1 MYWQCNQSEMGGN
14 MKVRL
19 LLLTM
24 ILLVGTSSFAQSPIQ
39 EYEDEKEPELRGEL
53 VRMVTDDQNIR
64 GEFDKFR
71 RAHGLF
77 LDNKTLNEKLNNDPE
92 LKKGFMSIAMRMQLS
107 DDVRLIRIQQ
117 IFAKYG
123 WPGRSLVGTEAAA
136 AAWLMIQHSDTDVAF
151 QRAALEAMKKLP
163 PCEVVP
169 THLAELTDRVLLNKG
184 KKQLYGTM
192 LVRIANGTLVP
203 KPIEDEANVDKRRA
217 ELGLLPLAEYLRRS
231 KDILGK
237 SGGDKEEPEPREE
250 LMRLAKDD
258 QDIRGKFDR
267 LRTEH
272 GLWGLDNKT
281 LDEKL
286 NKDPEL
292 KKEYMAL
299 SSQMQELNNS
309 ILLPMKKIVAKYG
322 WPGRSLVGTEAARAA
337 WLIVLHADSDAVFQR
352 NALELVKTL
361 PAGEVE
367 NVHIAYLT
375 DRTLINEEL
384 IYKDGKK
391 QVYGTILI
399 NENGKLVPKPIWEE
413 ANVDKR
419 RAEFGLEPLAEYIR
433 RQTKALLKK

>member
-1 MYWQCNQSEMGGN
+1 
-14 MKVRL
+14 MKVRR

-39 EYEDEKEPELRGEL
+39 EYEDEKEPELRAEL

-77 LDNKTLNEKLNNDPE
+77 VDNKTANEKLNNDPE
-92 LKKGFMSIAMRMQLS
+92 LKKGFLSIATRMQLG
-107 DDVRLIRIQQ
+107 DEVRLIRIKQ
-117 IFAKYG
+117 IFAQYG

-169 THLAELTDRVLLNKG
+169 THRAELTDRVLLNEG
-184 KKQLYGTM
+184 KEQLYGTM

-203 KPIEDEANVDKRRA
+203 KPIEDEPNVDKRRA

-231 KDILGK
+231 NKNILGK
-237 SGGDKEEPEPREE
+237 SGGDKEEPGPREE

-258 QDIRGKFDR
+258 QDIRGKFDK

-272 GLWGLDNKT
+272 GLWGMDDKT

-286 NKDPEL
+286 NNNPEL

-299 SSQMQELNNS
+299 SIQMQELNDS
-309 ILLPMKKIVAKYG
+309 SLFPLKRILVKYG
-322 WPGRSLVGTEAARAA
+322 WPGRSLVGTDAATAA

-352 NALELVKTL
+352 RALNLMQTL
-361 PAGEVE
+361 PAYEVE
-367 NVHIAYLT
+367 NTHIAYLT
-375 DRTLINEEL
+375 DRVFINEEL

-391 QVYGTILI
+391 QMYGTILI

-419 RAEFGLEPLAEYIR
+419 RAELGLEPLAEYIR